1 MFSYKYHF
9 WDGAVI
15 PIGLGMS
22 LILNAIFFAGKIN
35 DDFALTL
42 PDVFAK
48 RYGKVVEI
56 LVSICTIISFIC
68 LLAGNLVGM
77 GTIIAY
83 FLKMS
88 MTGAICLS
96 ATLIWTYTV
105 AGGLVRRHF
114 SIIMAR
120 HRFNSHLSSVL
131 CCGN

>member
-88 MTGAICLS
+88 MAGAICLS

-105 AGGLVRRHF
+105 AGGLVRRYF
-114 SIIMAR
+114 SITMVR
-120 HRFNSHLSSVL
+120 HRINSHLSSVL